1 MIDDSSYEDNYLKVR
16 NAYPELFDKAV
27 EERHNLIVKKN
38 PDLHKG
44 HAVAFDG
51 RCYTGHTTYPEFNL
65 HNFTDLVRYLPVDE
79 IEDIENDPQ
88 ITRSF
93 HRYWDTMFTNTIT
106 MIHICILKEL

>member
-1 MIDDSSYEDNYLKVR
+1 MIDDSSYEDNYIKVR
-16 NAYPELFDKAV
+16 NTYPELFDKSV
-27 EERHNLIVKKN
+27 EERHNLIVNKN
-38 PDLHKG
+38 SDLHKG

-65 HNFTDLVRYLPVDE
+65 HNFTDLVRYLPEDE

-106 MIHICILKEL
+106 IIHICILKEL